1 MMCENEK
8 IISFFKS
15 EYDSAKAESRYY
27 AEQINKQETFF
38 NIYFA
43 IFSIALGIIYKIV
56 MINNEDVPFNCIELQ
71 GYQKKMVWMICLLL
85 SLFGT
90 YLFATM
96 SGNSYY
102 LMIFGEKVSVL
113 EKILNYYLGENIF
126 VWESCFMSNIQS
138 RKNVIKTGCI
148 KINYLK
154 MVFAILIYL
163 LVQTILLF
171 VVYYTVKVVVIYIIF
186 VGCVSVVA
194 WGNWILMWWRVPKY
208 CKNQLE
214 HMYKEKLEIEF

>member
-1 MMCENEK
+1 
-8 IISFFKS
+8 
-15 EYDSAKAESRYY
+15 
-27 AEQINKQETFF
+27 
-38 NIYFA
+38 
-43 IFSIALGIIYKIV
+43 
-56 MINNEDVPFNCIELQ
+56 
-71 GYQKKMVWMICLLL
+71 
-85 SLFGT
+85 
-90 YLFATM
+90 
-96 SGNSYY
+96 
-102 LMIFGEKVSVL
+102 
-113 EKILNYYLGENIF
+113 
-126 VWESCFMSNIQS
+126 MSNIQS

-148 KINYLK
+148 NINYLK

-171 VVYYTVKVVVIYIIF
+171 VVCYTVKVVVIYIIF